1 MEPFIWKDR
10 EMNFSSLLYSSN
22 ILNEKSLLMEQ
33 LRDLVIHGHKPG
45 NMKKMGLFFS
55 LINASQRL

>member
-45 NMKKMGLFFS
+45 NMKKNGIVFLTY
-55 LINASQRL
+55 